1 MKGLLAL
8 SSAAA
13 ILAGTVAA
21 RPPEGLRDATSFAGI
36 SDEQTRSAAI
46 FTEIGRV
53 LTHPRC
59 VNCHPR
65 TDTPTQ
71 GMAMTPHDPP
81 VTRGPDGT
89 GAPGMECATCHGDRN
104 ITFGDGSGTMP
115 GAPHW
120 HLAPREMAWAGKT
133 IAEICHQLK
142 DPARNGGK
150 TLAQLIEHNGHDELV
165 GWAWH
170 PGKGREPAPGTQ
182 AGFGEL
188 TKAWVQSGAHCPK

>member
-8 SSAAA
+8 TAAAA
-13 ILAGTVAA
+13 ILSLTVAA
-21 RPPEGLRDATSFAGI
+21 RPPEGLRDAASFASI
-36 SDEQTRSAAI
+36 PDEQLRSAAI
-46 FTEIGRV
+46 FTEMGRV

-81 VTRGPDGT
+81 ITRGLDGN

-104 ITFGDGSGTMP
+104 VVFGDGSGAMP

-133 IAEICHQLK
+133 IAEICQQLK

-182 AGFGEL
+182 ASFGEL